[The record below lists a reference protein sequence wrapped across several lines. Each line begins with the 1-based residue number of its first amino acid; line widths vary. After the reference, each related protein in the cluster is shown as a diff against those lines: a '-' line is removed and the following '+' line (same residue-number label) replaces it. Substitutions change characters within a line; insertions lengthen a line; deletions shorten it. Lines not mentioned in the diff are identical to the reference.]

1 MRFLTLKAYFMFYI
15 LFLLMISALF
25 AAFKCDY
32 LYTLYTLLLLIVML
46 YFFIRHNLQL
56 ESVKEDKL
64 VLSFAHIKK
73 HILYKNIKEVKF
85 LNIGKNNLLGD
96 VDQFSIKTVKNKYF
110 EVFYLVSSG
119 DFEKI
124 QEKVAQAHLH
134 AGSSNVP
141 K

>member
-1 MRFLTLKAYFMFYI
+1 VRGLIIKSYFLFFIYLGLSLGVFFIAYEGPFS
-15 LFLLMISALF
+15 SALF
-25 AAFKCDY
+25 GVVIIGVA
-32 LYTLYTLLLLIVML
+32 LYSMRL
-46 YFFIRHNLQL
+46 NLQL
-56 ESVKEDKL
+56 KSVEFDRII
-64 VLSFAHIKK
+64 LSFAYIKK

-110 EVFYLVSSG
+110 EVSYLVSSG

-134 AGSSNVP
+134 TGSSNVP

>member
-1 MRFLTLKAYFMFYI
+1 MRGLIIKSYFLFFIYLGLSLGVFFIAYEGYFS
-15 LFLLMISALF
+15 SALF
-25 AAFKCDY
+25 GVVIIGVA
-32 LYTLYTLLLLIVML
+32 LYSMRL
-46 YFFIRHNLQL
+46 NLQL
-56 ESVKEDKL
+56 KSVEFDRII
-64 VLSFAHIKK
+64 LSFAYIKK

-134 AGSSNVP
+134 TGSSNVP